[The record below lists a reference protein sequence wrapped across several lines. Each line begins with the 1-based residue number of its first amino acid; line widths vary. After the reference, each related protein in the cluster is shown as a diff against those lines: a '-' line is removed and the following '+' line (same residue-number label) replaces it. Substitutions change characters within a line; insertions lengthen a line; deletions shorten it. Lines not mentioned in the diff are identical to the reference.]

1 MRRLLLILLVL
12 SFPLCSF
19 TQNRHQKTNVKTT
32 VVSKR
37 LTKHHRTQK
46 SKAIQKQSKK
56 KNNKVRRKANAS
68 QTSIHSLQRQR
79 AAIQRKIR
87 QQEAAL
93 RANRNA
99 VHQRLQN
106 LMLINGE
113 IDQSQQKIDGIQKDI
128 DHINGNIGILKGQLS
143 TLEQQLQDRKA
154 KYIRSMRYMSR
165 HHSVQDKLMFI
176 FSAKNFAQ
184 MYRRLQFI
192 RQYSAYQKAQGRIV
206 EAKQL
211 EVNRKHHQLVN
222 VKGHK
227 NVLLYKGKIEKNN
240 LQVKHGQQQQV
251 VESLKDQQKTIQEII
266 AEQHK
271 KNAALNA
278 QIDRL
283 VAQEVARER
292 AAAAAE
298 ARRKSAEVAKK
309 RAQMLAQ
316 KRAAAAAAAAANAQ
330 RIAQAKAREA
340 QLKAAARAA
349 EEARQKAIEETAA
362 ARQAQ
367 TDATKKA
374 QAIAAA
380 RKAEEA
386 RQAQAAATARK
397 TEADQAARE
406 AEADRKAAERKAQA
420 DAERNRKEIAV
431 AKQQEQNTLSL
442 TAVDRMMNSGFEA
455 NRGRLPM
462 PITGNYHVVSH
473 FGEYNVAGLK
483 GVTLDNKGIN
493 ILGGPGA
500 MARSIYDGEVSY
512 VFSYG
517 GSMVVMIR
525 HGAYISVYCNL
536 KSVSVHKGQKVHTR
550 QLLGAVCPDHILQ
563 FQLRRET
570 AKLNPEVWLER

>member
-1 MRRLLLILLVL
+1 
-12 SFPLCSF
+12 
-19 TQNRHQKTNVKTT
+19 
-32 VVSKR
+32 
-37 LTKHHRTQK
+37 
-46 SKAIQKQSKK
+46 
-56 KNNKVRRKANAS
+56 
-68 QTSIHSLQRQR
+68 
-79 AAIQRKIR
+79 
-87 QQEAAL
+87 L
-93 RANRNA
+93 R
-99 VHQRLQN
+99 
-106 LMLINGE
+106 
-113 IDQSQQKIDGIQKDI
+113 
-128 DHINGNIGILKGQLS
+128 
-143 TLEQQLQDRKA
+143 TLEQQLQDRKV
-154 KYIRSMRYMSR
+154 KYIKSMRYMSR
-165 HHSVQDKLMFI
+165 HHSVQDKLMFV
-176 FSAKNFAQ
+176 FSAKDFAQ

-192 RQYSAYQKAQGRIV
+192 RQYSAYQKAQGKIV

-211 EVNRKHHQLVN
+211 EVNHKHHQLVN

-240 LQVKHGQQQQV
+240 LQAKHGQQQQV
-251 VESLKDQQKTIQEII
+251 VKSLQDQQKTIQIII

-298 ARRKSAEVAKK
+298 ARRKTAALAQK

-349 EEARQKAIEETAA
+349 EEARQKAAEETAI
-362 ARQAQ
+362 ARQVQA
-367 TDATKKA
+367 DATKKA
-374 QAIAAA
+374 QAITAA

-386 RQAQAAATARK
+386 RQVQVAATARK
-397 TEADQAARE
+397 AEADQAARE
-406 AEADRKAAERKAQA
+406 AEAAREAAERKAQA
-420 DAERNRKEIAV
+420 DAKRSQKEIAV
-431 AKQQEQNTLSL
+431 VKQREQDAVNL
-442 TAVDRMMNSGFEA
+442 TAVDRMMSNGFEA

-462 PITGNYHVVSH
+462 PITGNYHIVSH

-500 MARSIYDGEVSY
+500 MARSIYDGVISY
-512 VFSYG
+512 VFGYG
-517 GSMVVMIR
+517 GSMVVMVR

-536 KSVSVHKGQKVHTR
+536 KSVVVHKGQNVHTR
-550 QLLGAVCPDHILQ
+550 QLLGAVSPDHILQ
-563 FQLRRET
+563 FQLRKET
-570 AKLNPEVWLER
+570 TKLNPEIWLER